1 MSEPI
6 VEQIAEWLVSALG
19 EITTANGY
27 QQTLTVARPGELED
41 DDRSIADLTT
51 IVGLEDAEPGET
63 MTSELRTWL
72 QPFGIVVYLVGQG
85 GTGLSIDKRI
95 NRVRSDI
102 EKRLGAEIATYRGDA
117 SLCGNLADWIELG
130 GVEIWQD
137 ETNQA
142 TVLLVHVTIR
152 YHVAFTNPYL
162 LS

>member
-63 MTSELRTWL
+63 MTSELRTWR

-85 GTGLSIDKRI
+85 GTELSIDKRI

-102 EKRLGAEIATYRGDA
+102 EKRLGAEIASYRGDG
-117 SLCGNLADWIELG
+117 SLCGNRADWIELG
-130 GVEIWQD
+130 GAEIWQD
-137 ETNQA
+137 QANQA
-142 TVLLVHVTIR
+142 TVLLAHVAIR

-162 LS
+162 QS